1 MINFRII
8 YDIIIGLLVGINMG
22 ATGIG
27 AGLMTVPLLIHSG
40 LSFKESVSVSML
52 MQLLP
57 QSILGV
63 RNYWNEI
70 KWSTSLRVISASV
83 IGIYIGSYIIVKN
96 IISQRIIYK
105 FITIFL
111 FGSSIYFYLNFWH

>member
-70 KWSTSLRVISASV
+70 KWNTSLRVISASV
-83 IGIYIGSYIIVKN
+83 IGIYIGSYIVVKN

-105 FITIFL
+105 FLTIFL
-111 FGSSIYFYLNFWH
+111 FGSSIYFYLNFWY